1 LISEGFFPELSPGS
15 TVEFNKGIVFTA
27 LEGNYLA
34 VEPESASWTIL
45 DESSFTFLK
54 ALQTVRPYG
63 ELGNA
68 VIPVQPEKVGRFL
81 SDLFRLN
88 FISIDGSC
96 FYDTEKLWHRS
107 SGYPHFFSL
116 HITNR
121 CNFSCRYCYNDSL
134 PARSDM
140 PLETVKFIIKK
151 LLLEIPLP
159 GITVEFHGGEPLLL
173 FDEII
178 VPAVHFGESLSS
190 ALGKKMRFLM
200 QTNGSL
206 ISRRA
211 ADFIAEHDMGVGI
224 SCDGG
229 ESIHNRNR
237 VFADGRG
244 TYEKAMK
251 GLETLLS
258 RRGRAGTL
266 ATIERP
272 EEYCSVI
279 RHAAAHN
286 IRDLS
291 IRPVYPMGRAA
302 AGAGINNENS
312 PSFAEGFM
320 EAVDLISEIN
330 SECMAQSRGKKAAAG
345 KMMFR
350 NLCSYL
356 EMLISKERAD
366 MCYRSPCGAG
376 NSISGFDTD
385 GDIYPCEEMTGI
397 ESLRMGNI
405 YDSKNL
411 ASLIIDSSPY
421 RMLDARRVEKLR
433 GCGRCEWRRVCGG
446 GCISKIVMT
455 GGDFESGDYYCGFH
469 KAVLSRL
476 ALAISARPSLIQRL
490 LSERYLR
497 NNHIDSS
504 LWSLS
509 ILQ

>member
-1 LISEGFFPELSPGS
+1 MISEGIFPELSPES
-15 TVEFNKGIVFTA
+15 KVELNKDVVFTA
-27 LEGNYLA
+27 YEGNYLA
-34 VEPESASWTIL
+34 VEPGSASWTIL
-45 DESSFTFLK
+45 DESSFTFMR
-54 ALQTVRPYG
+54 ALQNIRLYG
-63 ELGNA
+63 ELKDAGLH
-68 VIPVQPEKVGRFL
+68 VQREKAERFIC
-81 SDLFRLN
+81 DLFRLN
-88 FISIDGSC
+88 FLSIDGSL
-96 FYDTEKLWHRS
+96 FYDTEKLWQRS

-121 CNFSCRYCYNDSL
+121 CNFMCRYCYNDSL

-140 PLETVKFIIKK
+140 PIETVKFIIRK

-178 VPAVHFGESLSS
+178 VPAVLFGESLSG
-190 ALGKKMRFLM
+190 ALGKKIRFLM

-211 ADFIAEHDMGVGI
+211 AGFIAEHDLGVGI
-224 SCDGG
+224 SCDGN

-244 TYEKAMK
+244 TYQKAMK
-251 GLETLLS
+251 GVEILLS

-266 ATIERP
+266 ATIEKP

-279 RHAAAHN
+279 RHAVAHN

-291 IRPVYPMGRAA
+291 IRPVYPMGRAS
-302 AGAGINNENS
+302 AGAGINNENA

-320 EAVDLISEIN
+320 EAVALISEIN
-330 SECMAQSRGKKAAAG
+330 GNCLPPSRGKKPAEV
-345 KMMFR
+345 KMVFR
-350 NLCSYL
+350 NLCRYL

-376 NSISGFDTD
+376 NSITGFDTD
-385 GDIYPCEEMTGI
+385 GDIYPCEEMIGN

-411 ASLIIDSSPY
+411 ALLIRDSSPY
-421 RMLDARRVEKLR
+421 RALDSRRVEKLE
-433 GCGRCEWRRVCGG
+433 GCGRCEWRRVCAG
-446 GCISKIVMT
+446 GCISKIMAT
-455 GGDFESGDYYCGFH
+455 GGDSESGDYYCGFH
-469 KAVLSRL
+469 KTVLGRL
-476 ALAISARPSLIQRL
+476 ALAISAQPSLIQRL
-490 LSERYLR
+490 LSGRYLR
-497 NNHIDSS
+497 DNQIDSS
-504 LWSLS
+504 LWRLS
-509 ILQ
+509 TLQ